1 MIYDAIVIGGGAA
14 GLTAAAHLT
23 KLGHSTLLLE
33 KEPRCGGLVNSFVRD
48 GFTFDAGIRALDNA
62 GVLFPM
68 LRNLGIELDL
78 VENHVSVGIEDQV
91 IDVDSTEK
99 IEDYGK
105 MLKHL
110 YPESRDEISAIIKD
124 IQQIMGFMD
133 IQYGI
138 DNPLFLDFKKDRA
151 YFVTDV
157 FPWMFKYA
165 VTAPR
170 ISPKKRPVVDYLKPF
185 TQNQALIDI
194 ITQHFFTQ
202 TPAYFALSY
211 FTLYQDYYYPKKGTG
226 EFINQLTAFIREKGG
241 KIKTSSAV
249 DLINVLQHTVT
260 TVKGDTYQ
268 YKQLLW
274 AADQTTLYDVI
285 DLDSLISTKTKEAVH
300 DKKASLRNKS
310 GNDSVFTLYIS
321 SKLDKDYFEK
331 ISAGHFFYTPS
342 RKGQSAAGSAP
353 VEGSWEEIA
362 QWLDRFFALTTYEIS
377 IPVLRESSLAPAGKS
392 GLIVSVLFDYGL
404 TKYIDGQG
412 WDEQFRDY
420 LTRLMI
426 TTLDQSIYPGLEQSI
441 IDTFTST
448 PMTLQRRTGNLE
460 GAITGW
466 SFTNQPMPAESRLVK
481 ISNSVKTPLPNIHQ
495 AGQWTYSPSGLPV
508 ALITGKLAADQIDK
522 RLK

>member
-1 MIYDAIVIGGGAA
+1 MIYDSIVIGGGAS
-14 GLTAAAHLT
+14 GLTAAAHLA

-33 KEPRCGGLVNSFVRD
+33 KEPRCGGLVNSFIRD

-68 LRNLGIELDL
+68 LRNLGIEIDM
-78 VENHVSVGIEDQV
+78 VKNNVSVGIEDQV
-91 IDVDSTEK
+91 IDVDSAKK

-110 YPESRDEISAIIKD
+110 YPESQGEITAIIKD
-124 IQQIMGFMD
+124 IRQIMGFMD

-151 YFVTDV
+151 YFLKKV

-170 ISPKKRPVVDYLKPF
+170 ITSKNLPVIEYLKNF

-194 ITQHFFTQ
+194 ITQHFFTE

-211 FTLYQDYYYPKKGTG
+211 FTLYQDYFYPKKGTG
-226 EFINQLTAFIREKGG
+226 EFINQLTAFIGHKGG
-241 KIKTSSAV
+241 EIKTSSAV
-249 DLINVLQHTVT
+249 AAINVHQQRVKTVD
-260 TVKGDTYQ
+260 GDTYQ

-274 AADQTTLYDVI
+274 AADQTTFYKVI
-285 DLDSLISTKTKEAVH
+285 DLDSVIGVKTKKAVL
-300 DKKASLRNKS
+300 DKKASLKNRA

-321 SKLDKDYFEK
+321 SNLDKDYFEK

-342 RKGQSAAGSAP
+342 RKGQSGAGSAP
-353 VEGSWEEIA
+353 VQGSWEGIA
-362 QWLDRFFALTTYEIS
+362 KWLDRFFSLTTYEIS
-377 IPVLRESSLAPAGKS
+377 IPVLRDRSLAPVGKT
-392 GLIVSVLFDYGL
+392 GLIVSVLFDYKL
-404 TKYIDGQG
+404 TKYIVDRG
-412 WDEQFRDY
+412 WDERFRDY
-420 LTRLMI
+420 LTHLMI
-426 TTLDQSIYPGLEQSI
+426 TILDQSIYPGLEKSI

-448 PMTLQRRTGNLE
+448 PITLQRKTGNLE

-466 SFTNQPMPAESRLVK
+466 SFTNQPMPAENRLVK
-481 ISNSVKTPLPNIHQ
+481 ISNSVKTPLPNIYQ

-522 RLK
+522 HL